1 MSPDRKKVL
10 LLCDSDRDD
19 AIAGPSRNAIGTVGG
34 AATTPAIPRGDA
46 VGTVGSSTLAIPVP
60 SGDTI
65 GSVDGAAL
73 VFMIV
78 MAVRGGIVPIIGI
91 CMAHGRECDGRNCQ
105 ESKDGFVHG
114 ASS

>member
-1 MSPDRKKVL
+1 MS
-10 LLCDSDRDD
+10 DSDRDD

-34 AATTPAIPRGDA
+34 AATTPAIPCGDA
-46 VGTVGSSTLAIPVP
+46 VGAVGSPPLAVPVP

-65 GSVDGAAL
+65 GTVDGAAL

-91 CMAHGRECDGRNCQ
+91 GMAHVRECDGRNCQ
-105 ESKDGFVHG
+105 ESEDGFVHG